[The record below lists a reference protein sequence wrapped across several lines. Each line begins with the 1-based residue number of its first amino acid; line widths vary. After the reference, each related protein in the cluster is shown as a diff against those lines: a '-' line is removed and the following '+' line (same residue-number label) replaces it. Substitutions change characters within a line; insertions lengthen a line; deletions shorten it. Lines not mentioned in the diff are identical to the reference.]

1 MKQANLGRISILV
14 MVLLSSLL
22 VACDGGEVEATAASP
37 PEDTPVVVTPETEL
51 TAPAAVETREEAE
64 ATAEETAEADTET
77 PSTPTASGLT
87 AVIVSGDTAGAGKPF
102 TFDAT
107 QSRAGEAAI
116 VNYVWT
122 LGDGATMF
130 GISVEH
136 AYSEPGFYTVNLT
149 VTDADGQTD
158 TEAKVV
164 EITELDQLATPTAEG
179 QFVVAGTVWQLDNAI
194 RGTVI
199 NLAFHEETLT
209 GSAGCNDYFAT
220 HAIALVEGSTSAIT
234 ISSIGSTGDSCT
246 PEVMAQERGYLDSL
260 ASARS
265 ITVEGNKLIMETGA
279 GTLIFSEA
287 SN

>member
-1 MKQANLGRISILV
+1 MNKATSSPKTIL
-14 MVLLSSLL
+14 LLACLAICL
-22 VACDGGEVEATAASP
+22 VACDTAGPEATSTPPTVEAAAPETPEVELTPPTTVETLEAGATETVATAEVEA
-37 PEDTPVVVTPETEL
+37 
-51 TAPAAVETREEAE
+51 
-64 ATAEETAEADTET
+64 EETPPPD
-77 PSTPTASGLT
+77 SGLM
-87 AVIVSGDTAGAGKPF
+87 AVIVSGDTAGIGKPF

-122 LGDGATMF
+122 LGDGTTLL

-136 AYSEPGFYTVNLT
+136 AYSEPGFYTVNLII
-149 VTDADGQTD
+149 TDADGQTD

-164 EITELDQLATPTAEG
+164 EIVELDQLATPTAAS
-179 QFVVAGTVWQLDNAI
+179 QFVLVGTVWELDNAM

-199 NLAFHEETLT
+199 NLAFDEETLS
-209 GSAGCNDYFAT
+209 GSAGCNDYTAT
-220 HAIALVEGSTSAIT
+220 HTIAFGEGSTSAIL
-234 ISSIGSTGDSCT
+234 ISAISATGDSCT
-246 PEVMAQERGYLDSL
+246 AEVMAQERGYLDSL

-279 GTLIFSEA
+279 GTLNFSKA